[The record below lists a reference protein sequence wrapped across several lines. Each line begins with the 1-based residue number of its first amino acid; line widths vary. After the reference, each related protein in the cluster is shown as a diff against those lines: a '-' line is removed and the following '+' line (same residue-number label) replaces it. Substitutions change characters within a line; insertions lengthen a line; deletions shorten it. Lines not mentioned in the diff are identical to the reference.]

1 MPFLWD
7 TYKIKHFYINANL
20 NNILRER
27 IRDKVEAEENHGG
40 VESPERALNAQQKL
54 QLVPDSCPPECEASD
69 LTVFPSVLSRGP
81 SSNLSYLGY
90 FQDQHLYTF
99 MSLSSCVLTS
109 FLNITFPCGRNIS
122 HGIPKPVYSFS

>member
-1 MPFLWD
+1 MMPFLWD

-40 VESPERALNAQQKL
+40 VESHERALNAQQKL

-99 MSLSSCVLTS
+99 MSLLRLSFPPSPYSPLLLTH
-109 FLNITFPCGRNIS
+109 FQF
-122 HGIPKPVYSFS
+122 FSLMYPHEGM